1 MMTKIQNKANQ
12 NPKIPIEKEVNLDLA
27 NKYNVV
33 TVARLATLRG
43 TTQALK
49 RRIMMILL
57 ML

>member
-43 TTQALK
+43 TTKALK